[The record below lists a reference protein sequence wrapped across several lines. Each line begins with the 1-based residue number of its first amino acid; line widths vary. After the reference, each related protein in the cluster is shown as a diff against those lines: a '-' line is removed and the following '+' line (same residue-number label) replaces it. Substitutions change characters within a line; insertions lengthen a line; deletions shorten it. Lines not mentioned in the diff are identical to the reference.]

1 MTTTRAIRAAA
12 ALSLALSAS
21 ALGQAPTPAPAAP
34 APPSAAP
41 RSTAPKAATA
51 AAPSA
56 EAQAAG
62 KALLAKVVAWLGGE
76 KKVAAVRDVQTKG
89 QLTAKTP
96 EGDATMEVQSAMVF
110 PDHLFQQIDS
120 PYGRIAMVVTP
131 KDAFLFAA
139 NGSQDLPP
147 IVRSE
152 LLKQVQRIPLH
163 LVQKAGDPKLV
174 ASASGTA
181 KVGDVEA
188 ALLDLR
194 YGEVA
199 VRWFVEPATGKILR
213 TEHTT
218 TTPDGKPVQMVSDY
232 ADYRPVDGFPIAHRL
247 EVSSDGEKDQTLVM
261 EECKINAGVDPK
273 IFEKPAPMPTP
284 TPAGPMP
291 SSTPAAPKS

>member
-1 MTTTRAIRAAA
+1 MTTIRAIRAAA

-21 ALGQAPTPAPAAP
+21 ALGQAPTPPPAAAPPAAP
-34 APPSAAP
+34 APKATS
-41 RSTAPKAATA
+41 PKP
-51 AAPSA
+51 PSA

-76 KKVAAVRDVQTKG
+76 KKVAGVRDVQTKG

-131 KDAFLFAA
+131 REAFLFAPS
-139 NGSQDLPP
+139 GSQDLPP
-147 IVRSE
+147 VVRSE
-152 LLKQVQRIPLH
+152 LLKQIQRIPLH
-163 LVQKAGDPKLV
+163 LVQKAADPKLV
-174 ASASGTA
+174 AAAAGTA
-181 KVGDVEA
+181 KVGEIDA

-199 VRWFVEPATGKILR
+199 VRWFVEPATGKIVR

-218 TTPDGKPVQMVSDY
+218 TTPEGKTAQMVSDY
-232 ADYRPVDGFPIAHRL
+232 SDYKIVDGFPIAHRL
-247 EVSSDGEKDQTLVM
+247 EVWTNGEKDQTLVM
-261 EECKINAGVDPK
+261 DECKINAGVDP
-273 IFEKPAPMPTP
+273 ILFEKPPPAT
-284 TPAGPMP
+284 TPA
-291 SSTPAAPKS
+291 PAAPKS

>member
-1 MTTTRAIRAAA
+1 MTTTRASLAAA

-21 ALGQAPTPAPAAP
+21 ALGQAPTPAPAPP
-34 APPSAAP
+34 APKPASPAP
-41 RSTAPKAATA
+41 
-51 AAPSA
+51 PSA

-62 KALLAKVVAWLGGE
+62 KALLGKVVAWLGGE
-76 KKVAAVRDVQTKG
+76 KKVAGVRDVQTKG

-96 EGDATMEVQSAMVF
+96 DGEATMEVQSAMVF
-110 PDHLFQQIDS
+110 PDRLFQQIDS

-131 KDAFLFAA
+131 RDAFLFAS

-147 IVRSE
+147 IVRTE

-163 LVQKAGDPKLV
+163 LVQKAADPKLV
-174 ASASGTA
+174 AAAAGTA
-181 KVGDVEA
+181 KVGAVDA
-188 ALLDLR
+188 ALLDIR

-218 TTPDGKPVQMVSDY
+218 TTPEGKPALMVSDY
-232 ADYRPVDGFPIAHRL
+232 SDYKPVDGFPIAHRL
-247 EVSSDGEKDQTLVM
+247 EVSTNGEKDQTLVM

-273 IFEKPAPMPTP
+273 LFEKPASATTP
-284 TPAGPMP
+284 TPAA
-291 SSTPAAPKS
+291 PAS

>member
-1 MTTTRAIRAAA
+1 MTTTRASLAAA

-21 ALGQAPTPAPAAP
+21 ALGQAPTPAPAPP
-34 APPSAAP
+34 APKPASPAP
-41 RSTAPKAATA
+41 
-51 AAPSA
+51 PSA

-62 KALLAKVVAWLGGE
+62 KALLGKVVAWLGGE
-76 KKVAAVRDVQTKG
+76 KKVAGVRDVQTKG

-96 EGDATMEVQSAMVF
+96 DGEATMEVQSAMVF
-110 PDHLFQQIDS
+110 PDRLFQQIDS

-131 KDAFLFAA
+131 RDAFLFAS

-147 IVRSE
+147 IVRTE

-163 LVQKAGDPKLV
+163 LVQKAADPKLV
-174 ASASGTA
+174 AAAAGTA
-181 KVGDVEA
+181 KVGAVDA
-188 ALLDLR
+188 ALLDIR

-218 TTPDGKPVQMVSDY
+218 TTPEGKPALMVSDY
-232 ADYRPVDGFPIAHRL
+232 SDYKPVDGFPIAHRL
-247 EVSSDGEKDQTLVM
+247 EVSTNGEKDQTLVM

-273 IFEKPAPMPTP
+273 LFEKPPPST
-284 TPAGPMP
+284 TPAP
-291 SSTPAAPKS
+291 PAPAS